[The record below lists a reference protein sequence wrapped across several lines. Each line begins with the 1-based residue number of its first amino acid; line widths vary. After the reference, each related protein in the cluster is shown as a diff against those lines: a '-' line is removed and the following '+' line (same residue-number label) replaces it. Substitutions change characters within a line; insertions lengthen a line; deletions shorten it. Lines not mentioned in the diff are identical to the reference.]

1 MLLSFQNF
9 SVNLHIVTCY
19 RTQKTKTFPI
29 LTDRKGQNLT
39 INNLLKN

>member
-9 SVNLHIVTCY
+9 HVNLHIVTCY

-29 LTDRKGQNLT
+29 LTDRKGKNLT